1 MKFLGTFNLAKN
13 HSLFI
18 IIITIAFI
26 TIIIIIIIIIIFVIK
41 SKSSSIHGEWKK
53 LFTLDIEA
61 RTSMYLFN
69 TPVLLLLKNNSCSL
83 SLSLS
88 PYVFCNSVAVL
99 LLCVFFQSL
108 CPLSLSLSCYVFIY
122 TYMESTTCVFLY
134 HKTTHGPASSVA

>member
-13 HSLFI
+13 HSLFII

-83 SLSLS
+83 SLRIL
-88 PYVFCNSVAVL
+88 
-99 LLCVFFQSL
+99 Q
-108 CPLSLSLSCYVFIY
+108 
-122 TYMESTTCVFLY
+122 
-134 HKTTHGPASSVA
+134 